1 MPIGTPYKSSKS
13 RRTRRDHA
21 RDTEGL
27 EAISTARLITPEVK
41 SGCFEIKQR
50 NHLKICPV
58 AGAYAAPKQKAS
70 ADGADMFAKE
80 SALGA
85 WGVLAP
91 QAHCGTLRIFEPGG
105 VRTCC
110 SRGARPVM
118 S

>member
-1 MPIGTPYKSSKS
+1 MPIGTPYKPSQSPH
-13 RRTRRDHA
+13 TRCDHA
-21 RDTEGL
+21 RETEGL
-27 EAISTARLITPEVK
+27 EASITAEVK